1 MQKKKSLVSAH
12 TQRRLCP
19 DKLTNVIAFTEN
31 IVATENISRVN
42 EKRADQPL
50 REAVDRFLS
59 YIKKNIETENYQSN
73 QWDDQ
78 AVEKMI
84 RSVRVTGREPFLKI
98 EKTNKVC
105 GYIVKADG
113 PDVKRGDI
121 LGRTAFLGR
130 PATSRILGNVL
141 ESKFALAA

>member
-1 MQKKKSLVSAH
+1 MA
-12 TQRRLCP
+12 TQQP
-19 DKLTNVIAFTEN
+19 AAI
-31 IVATENISRVN
+31 N

-78 AVEKMI
+78 LVEKMV
-84 RSVRVTGREPFLKI
+84 SNVRVTGREPFLKI
-98 EKTNKVC
+98 EKANKVC
-105 GYIVKADG
+105 GYIVKSDSK
-113 PDVKRGDI
+113 DLKRGDI

-141 ESKFALAA
+141 ENKFALAA

>member
-1 MQKKKSLVSAH
+1 MA
-12 TQRRLCP
+12 TQ
-19 DKLTNVIAFTEN
+19 N
-31 IVATENISRVN
+31 ITPAN

-50 REAVDRFLS
+50 REAVD
-59 YIKKNIETENYQSN
+59 
-73 QWDDQ
+73 
-78 AVEKMI
+78 KMI

-98 EKTNKVC
+98 EKANKVC

-130 PATSRILGNVL
+130 PAKSRILGNVL

>member
-1 MQKKKSLVSAH
+1 VNE
-12 TQRRLCP
+12 RFC
-19 DKLTNVIAFTEN
+19 KLNNVIASTEN
-31 IVATENISRVN
+31 IVATQNVTRIN

-73 QWDDQ
+73 QWDDH
-78 AVEKMI
+78 VVDKMI
-84 RSVRVTGREPFLKI
+84 NSVRVTGREPFLKI
-98 EKTNKVC
+98 EKANKVC

-113 PDVKRGDI
+113 KDVKRGDI

-130 PATSRILGNVL
+130 PATSRILGHVL
-141 ESKFALAA
+141 ENKFALAA

>member
-1 MQKKKSLVSAH
+1 MA
-12 TQRRLCP
+12 TQ
-19 DKLTNVIAFTEN
+19 
-31 IVATENISRVN
+31 NISPTN

-59 YIKKNIETENYQSN
+59 YIKKNIGTENYQS
-73 QWDDQ
+73 
-78 AVEKMI
+78 
-84 RSVRVTGREPFLKI
+84 
-98 EKTNKVC
+98 
-105 GYIVKADG
+105 VKADG
-113 PDVKRGDI
+113 PDLKRGDI

>member
-1 MQKKKSLVSAH
+1 
-12 TQRRLCP
+12 LC
-19 DKLTNVIAFTEN
+19 KLNNVLAFTEN
-31 IVATENISRVN
+31 IVATQNTTGIN

-73 QWDDQ
+73 QWDDH
-78 AVEKMI
+78 VVDKMI
-84 RSVRVTGREPFLKI
+84 NSVRVSGRDPFLKI
-98 EKTNKVC
+98 EKANKVC

-113 PDVKRGDI
+113 KDLKRGDI

-130 PATSRILGNVL
+130 PATTRILGNVL
-141 ESKFALAA
+141 ENKFALAA